1 MNHSTSQSLQR
12 HIVDVLL
19 DASDADHPINIVL
32 HDYPNLLEFY
42 GSTYDYSYIDDLR
55 WTDPQTGEL
64 NELCDE
70 HMEELYAMHC
80 LAHDL
85 YDNHERDIGDI
96 LLARLNRE
104 AFLLYLEPDDFI
116 DRAIEPQDQKP
127 TAQQSPP
134 KIPRNSCEAGTAQ
147 PPPNLPDL
155 VLVTD
160 LPTGET
166 PPQQPNGDAH
176 PSMIGNSRGPVV
188 DTPQAIIYRLEAD
201 MIPTILP
208 PPEPPPEPP
217 PREESDTL
225 RTQITQPDKLLM
237 GETPNELRNQ
247 GIDGGKDERS
257 LPLPVVRGER
267 HEECPA
273 AREEKLSHGE
283 HAHTIQFPSDELEE
297 HEEHSSTSR
306 IPFDEVKEHERAFD
320 ETKQHVSSLLK
331 LDKGMQTIE
340 EGLIICSDSN
350 SNFEFSISSKGC
362 RTDCNWRM
370 KRGTNPQHQHEQQ
383 WHRWGDNLA
392 NAWGAQLSE
401 RSITCTEHFGEW
413 SVEAMH
419 NPSRHRAACNNSLWG
434 ANVDNEKR
442 TKKRWT
448 SQWSDKNEGERTNNS
463 MEQQRMTTQ
472 IEIEPK
478 PTASTTYGEMA
489 THPDL
494 SVICETIHTN
504 MHAVRA
510 SMCKQWICEFQIDL
524 QDNRTAPNT
533 TSRFKNLDLDLE
545 ISNLLDSLRVDT
557 TNEQHSSNVTSSSKH
572 RGVTDDSTSCNCTAR
587 RAILFGILL
596 QLQPHCNTYC
606 NTVGQPAYYE
616 PT

>member
-1 MNHSTSQSLQR
+1 MNHSTSQSLQC

-19 DASDADHPINIVL
+19 DAPDADHPINIVL

-85 YDNHERDIGDI
+85 YDNHERDISDI

-237 GETPNELRNQ
+237 RETPNKLRNQ

-257 LPLPVVRGER
+257 LPLPIVRGER

-273 AREEKLSHGE
+273 ARRKRHGE
-283 HAHTIQFPSDELEE
+283 HDHTIQFPSDEVKE
-297 HEEHSSTSR
+297 HR
-306 IPFDEVKEHERAFD
+306 GAFDEVKEHERAFD

-494 SVICETIHTN
+494 SVICETIHTH